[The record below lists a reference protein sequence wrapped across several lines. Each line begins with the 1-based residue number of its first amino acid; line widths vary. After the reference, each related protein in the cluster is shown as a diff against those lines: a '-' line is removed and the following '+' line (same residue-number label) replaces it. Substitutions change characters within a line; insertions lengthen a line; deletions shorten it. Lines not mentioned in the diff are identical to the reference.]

1 VDEWWTV
8 AGHVLVQRYLEW
20 ATQTFPDR
28 FQERILHT
36 SLTIEESMR
45 AVTPAIHLHAQFT
58 FAKRVDRTQ
67 LVEKYLFDVTVC
79 VELVI
84 CYLCFYKVPHSR
96 NLSCFKFGSIKPHI
110 ECNHARGKDVFPSRA
125 RAHFY
130 VYASK
135 VGSLWNYTN
144 FWPFIDYEV
153 NPAWITSWWS
163 VQKLSHRTYQR
174 YLLQCRRSYKNFLQ
188 NAEAAKTSF
197 AKSLFK
203 CPLVLTVQG
212 ATTLNLREF
221 KYGQHDGLILDN
233 LNDFQF
239 ILDYRA
245 ILQANNDTHRLGDS
259 STGMYAYQ
267 VYLWATPIVL
277 TLASW

>member
-1 VDEWWTV
+1 
-8 AGHVLVQRYLEW
+8 
-20 ATQTFPDR
+20 
-28 FQERILHT
+28 
-36 SLTIEESMR
+36 MR

-163 VQKLSHRTYQR
+163 VQ
-174 YLLQCRRSYKNFLQ
+174 LLLLN
-188 NAEAAKTSF
+188 SF
-197 AKSLFK
+197 CSVF
-203 CPLVLTVQG
+203 CDVQP
-212 ATTLNLREF
+212 
-221 KYGQHDGLILDN
+221 
-233 LNDFQF
+233 
-239 ILDYRA
+239 
-245 ILQANNDTHRLGDS
+245 
-259 STGMYAYQ
+259 
-267 VYLWATPIVL
+267 V
-277 TLASW
+277 